1 MPKISLATIVISLF
15 LFCSCGEKS
24 AKLENETF
32 STGKVKDGKYVN
44 EFFDFS
50 LTLPDEHY
58 LIAESELEVLQK
70 DNEKRIKEKT
80 DADDEVISRMQQ
92 IFGLRL
98 YDQNR
103 ITTAMINPTFLI
115 VTERL
120 DPRVKDISARDF
132 LLIARKQYKKSN
144 QGSAGFEETATVKI
158 GGELFERQIIVQ
170 QLFGFQVKTAQYCK
184 IINGYAVIFNLVY
197 DMKKDRQK
205 LVSIL
210 SSFEQI

>member
-1 MPKISLATIVISLF
+1 MIKVNLATIVLSLF
-15 LFCSCGEKS
+15 LLYACGEKS
-24 AKLENETF
+24 AELENETF
-32 STGKVKDGKYVN
+32 STGKVKKGKYVN

-58 LIAESELEVLQK
+58 LIPESELKALQEGH
-70 DNEKRIKEKT
+70 EKRLKEKT
-80 DADDEVISRMQQ
+80 KADDEVISRMRQ

-98 YDQNR
+98 LDKNR
-103 ITTAMINPTFLI
+103 ITTAMVNPTFTI

-132 LLIARKQYKKSN
+132 LMIARKQYKESN
-144 QGSAGFEETATVKI
+144 QGTAGFEETATVKI

-170 QLFGFQVKTAQYCK
+170 QLFGLQVKTAQYCK
-184 IINGYAVIFNLVY
+184 IMNGYAVIFNLVY

-205 LVSIL
+205 LVHIL
-210 SSFEQI
+210 SSFEHI